1 MISSNKGGFEI
12 MINWINETL
21 EKVDKK
27 LSRTSVIYKDFIPS
41 SIDENGKFT
50 TSFEKSPAGWT
61 NGFWGGL
68 MWLMYTKTNKDCY
81 LEAAKSNEKM
91 LDKAFEYTET
101 LDHDNGFRWEITSG
115 RSYEHTGD
123 GDSRK
128 RVMLAANLL
137 MGRYNPLGDYLVSW
151 SQKDRQGWAII
162 DCMMNLPL
170 LYKASEISEYERF
183 REIAIKHADKTMKHH
198 IRPDGSSNHIVVYDT
213 KTGEYVESLG
223 GQGMDA
229 NSSWSRGQAW
239 AVYGFALSY
248 KHTKNQEYLDTAKK
262 VAHYFIANVSITD
275 YIPKTDFR
283 SPDEP
288 DKRDTSAG
296 LIAAAGMME
305 IAEHVP
311 EYEKDIYVK
320 HAYNLVKAIVEKY
333 ADWTEDYDGIIKN
346 GMIQYKSP
354 SPTYLPYGDYY
365 LADALYR
372 LKEYFEK

>member
-1 MISSNKGGFEI
+1 

-50 TSFEKSPAGWT
+50 TIYEKSPAGWT

-81 LEAAKSNEKM
+81 LEAAKLNEKM

-123 GDSRK
+123 KDSRK
-128 RVMLAANLL
+128 RLMLAANMLV
-137 MGRYNPLGDYLVSW
+137 GRYNPLGEYLVSW

-183 REIAIKHADKTMKHH
+183 RDIAIKHADKTMKHH

-223 GQGMDA
+223 GQGMFAD
-229 NSSWSRGQAW
+229 SSWSRGQAW
-239 AVYGFALSY
+239 AIYGFALSY

-320 HAYNLVKAIVEKY
+320 HAYKLVKAIVEKY

-346 GMIQYKSP
+346 GMIKYESP

-372 LKEYFEK
+372 LKEYSEK

>member
-81 LEAAKSNEKM
+81 LEAAKLNEKM

-123 GDSRK
+123 KDSRK
-128 RVMLAANLL
+128 RLMLAANMLV
-137 MGRYNPLGDYLVSW
+137 GRYNPLGEYLVSW

-239 AVYGFALSY
+239 AIYGFALSY

-262 VAHYFIANVSITD
+262 VAHYFIANVSATD

-305 IAEHVP
+305 IAEYVP
-311 EYEKDIYVK
+311 EYEKDLYVK
-320 HAYNLVKAIVEKY
+320 HACKLVKAIVEKY